1 MKDWRDTHWSNN
13 GETVWIADLITFLG
27 NQVIEIQIS
36 DLPKYLPITNQERVD
51 AANLDYPIIVLKNEG
66 RYQYVLDGN
75 HRLQQAIDKKR
86 ETIKGRVLSLDA
98 SGTPKVFKKIF
109 G

>member
-36 DLPKYLPITNQERVD
+36 DLLKHLPTSQERVD
-51 AANLDYPIIVLKNEG
+51 AANLDYPIIVLKSDG
-66 RYQYVLDGN
+66 HYQYVLDGN

-86 ETIKGRVLSLDA
+86 ETIKARVLCLDDIR
-98 SGTPKVFKKIF
+98 TPEIFKKIF

>member
-36 DLPKYLPITNQERVD
+36 DLPKHLPTTSQDRVD
-51 AANLDYPIIVLKNEG
+51 AANLDYPIIVLKSEG
-66 RYQYVLDGN
+66 HYRYVLDGN

-98 SGTPKVFKKIF
+98 SGIPKVFKKIF